1 MSKTGMYD
9 NRGKYF
15 DAYLFNKEFDEYIQK
30 QDKKR
35 LYEQEL
41 KTTDLNNVVNKV
53 PKPYELSLKNILFN
67 IKDTWIIIISKF
79 KSKEYNFNRLNIDS
93 IFYIG
98 LSFIIITLL
107 YILIYFIFS

>member
-41 KTTDLNNVVNKV
+41 KTTDLNNIVNK
-53 PKPYELSLKNILFN
+53 SNKNKVFGNNLP
-67 IKDTWIIIISKF
+67 
-79 KSKEYNFNRLNIDS
+79 NFN
-93 IFYIG
+93 
-98 LSFIIITLL
+98 
-107 YILIYFIFS
+107 